1 MMLSQ
6 VNLLLGQA
14 FPAALHWP
22 GTSCL
27 VWEPR
32 LPENPLTALQM
43 FFGEAGGTSSLG

>member
-27 VWEPR
+27 VWE
-32 LPENPLTALQM
+32 LPENPRAALQM
-43 FFGEAGGTSSLG
+43 LFGEAGGISSLG